1 MPQGKN
7 DKIKRFLLGLL
18 AFLGPIAVG
27 AAAIEVGGYMAF
39 WFLCYFLMLFIPVA
53 FLFWLTYS
61 YVVHIS
67 AEKVED
73 RLNDQGEVFLSALE
87 ERFDIID
94 GVVWDRSFR
103 RRSRFSARRPFD
115 KLAVSVSERWP
126 VLSLEE
132 RQQLAEELSGMLRRW
147 IKKNGVERRGHDIK
161 VDFYYGQE
169 DPSLEGK
176 YSGGQLELF
185 D

>member
-7 DKIKRFLLGLL
+7 DKLKRLLLGLL

-53 FLFWLTYS
+53 FLLWLTYR

-73 RLNDQGEVFLSALE
+73 RLNDQGEEFLSALE

-103 RRSRFSARRPFD
+103 RRSRLSARRPFD
-115 KLAVSVSERWP
+115 KLAVSASERWP
-126 VLSLEE
+126 ALSREQK
-132 RQQLAEELSGMLRRW
+132 QQLAEELSGMLSRW
-147 IKKNGVERRGHDIK
+147 VKKNGVERRGHDIK
-161 VDFYYGQE
+161 VDFYYGEE
-169 DPSLEGK
+169 DPSLVGK
-176 YSGGQLELF
+176 YSGGRLELF